1 MAGWGR
7 GPGAGLGA
15 WGVSQVRLPD
25 GWCIPLS
32 LRDTG
37 VFGLGTSGTWSG
49 LGEHGSLWVGGFRYL
64 LGLRGGTGG
73 HGLGT

>member
-1 MAGWGR
+1 M
-7 GPGAGLGA
+7 
-15 WGVSQVRLPD
+15 
-25 GWCIPLS
+25 S